1 MSFLNKFSPK
11 KVIRCS
17 NCGTRFK
24 FPVKPGK
31 TLKVTCPNCRSNYQ
45 VSFVNPL
52 MQLIKGKLSWKS
64 LSSNEKRKLIIMVM
78 TLIAAL
84 GLIASSLKAPVK
96 PTQMP
101 EKSIETYAI

>member
-1 MSFLNKFSPK
+1 MSFFNKFSPK

-31 TLKVTCPNCRSNYQ
+31 TLKVTCPNCGAYYQ

-52 MQLIKGKLSWKS
+52 MQLIKGQLSWTS
-64 LSSNEKRKLIIMVM
+64 ISSNEKRKLIIMVM

-84 GLIASSLKAPVK
+84 GLIASSLKSPVK
-96 PTQMP
+96 PTQIP
-101 EKSIETYAI
+101 EKPMETYAI